1 MRRVRPRERCDGAS
15 RSDEVARVL
24 DVRGVRRPV
33 LVRWPLRWESRP
45 MPWLGRTLRHAKTCR
60 VATLTA
66 CLVGMLALPAA
77 ASASV
82 WHLDEPS
89 GKTAVD
95 SGGGHNG
102 TGQKGAGGQQP
113 GLSRPGLPVHRGKFV

>member
-45 MPWLGRTLRHAKTCR
+45 MPWLGRTLRHPQTCR
-60 VATLTA
+60 VATLPA

-95 SGGGHNG
+95 SGGGDNATGNKTQGG
-102 TGQKGAGGQQP
+102 TRRASSGP
-113 GLSRPGLPVHRGKFV
+113 G